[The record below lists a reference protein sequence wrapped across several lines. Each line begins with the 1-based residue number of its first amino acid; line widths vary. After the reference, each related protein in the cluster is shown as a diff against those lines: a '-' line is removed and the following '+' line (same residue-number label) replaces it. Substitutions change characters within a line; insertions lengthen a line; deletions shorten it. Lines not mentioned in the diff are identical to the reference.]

1 MELCSYDIES
11 ESEKQSKVSDRELK
25 MIKKKS
31 GHNKLLFGLPIFSSI
46 FIIIIIISLF
56 NGGGMIPLSCIVL
69 LLYLPATIDV
79 LKNHKIYTCYAV
91 VTDKETRY
99 AKVKGRFY
107 PDVMSYEKT
116 EKLTDMEQKDIKYK
130 HHFSYWVCYYYYCTV
145 EINGHKYEN
154 ICCNGKDFDKI
165 KIGDKVI
172 VSVNIAHTVPG
183 IYAIE

>member
-1 MELCSYDIES
+1 MELCSYHIEW
-11 ESEKQSKVSDRELK
+11 EAENQPKVSDCELK

-46 FIIIIIISLF
+46 FIIIIIVALF
-56 NGGGMIPLSCIVL
+56 NGGGQIPLSCVVL

-79 LKNHKIYTCYAV
+79 LKNHRIYACYAV
-91 VTDKETRY
+91 VTDKEIRC
-99 AKVKGRFY
+99 AKMERFY
-107 PDVMSYEKT
+107 PDVMPYEKVK
-116 EKLTDMEQKDIKYK
+116 KLTDTEQKDMKQK
-130 HHFSYWVCYYYYCTV
+130 RHFYYCSI

-154 ICCNGKDFDKI
+154 VCCNGKDFDKI

-183 IYAIE
+183 VYAIE